1 MKVKCIK
8 TQLENNYGTYK
19 AKDTFDDVM
28 DIGDEFF
35 VYGLEFDSKYHN
47 AGVYIYL
54 YPKMDHLVWIP
65 LELFEIIDNKIPD
78 CWEIE
83 QYPNNNIAFY
93 ADILLQDDFLENF
106 SEYEPKE
113 RAEFQAFKKIYEK

>member
-8 TQLENNYGTYK
+8 TQLENNYGAYK

-47 AGVYIYL
+47 AEVCIYL
-54 YPKMDHLVWIP
+54 YPKMDHLGWIP
-65 LELFEIIDNKIPD
+65 FELFEIIDDKIPD
-78 CWEIE
+78 CWRI
-83 QYPNNNIAFY
+83 QQGYGKKLYFLP
-93 ADILLQDDFLENF
+93 DILSQDDFLENF

-113 RAEFQAFKKIYEK
+113 RAEFEAFRKIYEK